1 MARRLQYVSKEDP
14 AAWAQTPGGR
24 IFLIAFVVI
33 AVIVMFALGISPNT
47 GGHYD
52 GGSGSSHKGGTYS
65 NSATGD
71 HYRKRD

>member
-1 MARRLQYVSKEDP
+1 MTRQLGRRLL
-14 AAWAQTPGGR
+14 GGR
-24 IFLIAFVVI
+24 MLLVAFVVI

-52 GGSGSSHKGGTYS
+52 AGSGSSHKGGIYS